1 MVESAL
7 RQQRKNL
14 KLCPVL
20 VDHYNQSLNFDQSEE
35 NTTVGVLLVA
45 RYSDQKS
52 DICQHYHRPSNG
64 NDGTSKLIRGM

>member
-20 VDHYNQSLNFDQSEE
+20 VDHYTRIDIDLDQGSEF
-35 NTTVGVLLVA
+35 L
-45 RYSDQKS
+45 
-52 DICQHYHRPSNG
+52 
-64 NDGTSKLIRGM
+64 